1 MKILE
6 AMLEI
11 EEDNRKVFI
20 HKETKDT
27 IKFENGC
34 IVFCNG
40 KGEYERI
47 SAISLDSEFE
57 ELLKPV
63 TFYDALNA
71 RMNGKTIKCLF
82 DSFENIYE
90 YTEAD
95 YGCDVLIDSL
105 DEPISID
112 EMKYGIWY
120 IID

>member
-11 EEDNRKVFI
+11 EKDNRKVFM
-20 HKETKDT
+20 HKDTKCT
-27 IKFENGC
+27 IKFKDGN
-34 IVFCNG
+34 IVFYNR
-40 KGEYERI
+40 KGEYDKLN
-47 SAISLDSEFE
+47 AIHLNSEFE
-57 ELLKPV
+57 EVLKPV
-63 TFYDALNA
+63 SFYDAINA

-105 DEPISID
+105 EEPMSID